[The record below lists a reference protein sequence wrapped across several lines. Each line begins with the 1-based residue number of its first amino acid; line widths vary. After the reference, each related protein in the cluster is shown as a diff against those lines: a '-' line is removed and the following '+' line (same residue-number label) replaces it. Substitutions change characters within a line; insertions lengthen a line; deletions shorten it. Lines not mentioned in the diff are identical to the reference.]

1 MINPLR
7 PSWPAFAL
15 LPLAAALIS
24 APVHAESFV
33 IKDIRLEGLGRLSAA
48 SVYALLPVS
57 SGSMLTDERGA
68 DSVRALFASGQFEDV
83 QVLRDGNDMIV
94 RVVERPSISS
104 IELKGNQSIGKDD
117 LIKGLKSI
125 GLGEGEVYKR
135 AALDQVK
142 LELQRQ
148 YAAQGRYGAVVT
160 ATAKPLPR
168 NRVSVTIDIKEGDTA
183 RIKRI
188 SVNGNDV
195 FDDAELLKQ
204 LQLQSSH
211 LLSFIYGDD
220 KYSREK
226 LSADLEALRSYYL
239 DRGYLRFN
247 VASTQVSLSPDK
259 DQVYID
265 INVKEGDLY
274 KVGDV
279 RLAGEFPVPE
289 SELKPLLLTQP
300 GQTYSQKIVTLTS
313 DIINRRLGREGY
325 LFADVQGVPELD
337 DATKTAKLV
346 YYINPNRVMSV
357 RRINFTGNLKTD
369 DQVLRRE
376 MRQFEGAQASGEK
389 IDLSKVRLERLGF
402 FGEVKSENVRVPGT
416 TDQVDVN
423 VAVVEQ
429 PSGSISASVGYSQNA
444 GVVFGASVSQ
454 TNFLGTGNRVSVGL
468 NRSGIRDS
476 YNFSYL
482 NPYYTPEGISRG
494 FNVYLRQTK
503 FNNLNISRYTT
514 DSLGGNI
521 SFSYPID
528 ETETISFSAG
538 YDITDVKVGI
548 QPSEVV
554 YNFDQKNGSSL
565 NTYLGNASWQR
576 NTLNRGVFP
585 TAGGSQTVALEMGLP
600 GSDVGFY
607 KLTYNAQRYLPIA
620 GRWVGRAF
628 TRLGYGDGLG
638 GDDLP
643 FYRNFFGGGF
653 GSVRGYRNY
662 SMGPRSRLLNTFTN
676 PPTLLNGA
684 IAESIGG
691 NVQIEAGMELIFPT
705 PFIEDNNKVRTLAFF
720 DAGNIF
726 DTKLQ
731 GFAGE
736 DYKPSL
742 SNMRYSVGLG
752 LSWITPI
759 GPLTFAIAQPLSKK
773 EGDNTQMF
781 QFSLGQGF

>member
-1 MINPLR
+1 
-7 PSWPAFAL
+7 
-15 LPLAAALIS
+15 
-24 APVHAESFV
+24 
-33 IKDIRLEGLGRLSAA
+33 
-48 SVYALLPVS
+48 
-57 SGSMLTDERGA
+57 
-68 DSVRALFASGQFEDV
+68 
-83 QVLRDGNDMIV
+83 
-94 RVVERPSISS
+94 
-104 IELKGNQSIGKDD
+104 
-117 LIKGLKSI
+117 
-125 GLGEGEVYKR
+125 
-135 AALDQVK
+135 
-142 LELQRQ
+142 
-148 YAAQGRYGAVVT
+148 
-160 ATAKPLPR
+160 
-168 NRVSVTIDIKEGDTA
+168 
-183 RIKRI
+183 
-188 SVNGNDV
+188 
-195 FDDAELLKQ
+195 
-204 LQLQSSH
+204 
-211 LLSFIYGDD
+211 
-220 KYSREK
+220 
-226 LSADLEALRSYYL
+226 
-239 DRGYLRFN
+239 
-247 VASTQVSLSPDK
+247 
-259 DQVYID
+259 
-265 INVKEGDLY
+265 
-274 KVGDV
+274 
-279 RLAGEFPVPE
+279 
-289 SELKPLLLTQP
+289 
-300 GQTYSQKIVTLTS
+300 
-313 DIINRRLGREGY
+313 
-325 LFADVQGVPELD
+325 
-337 DATKTAKLV
+337 
-346 YYINPNRVMSV
+346 
-357 RRINFTGNLKTD
+357 
-369 DQVLRRE
+369 

-423 VAVVEQ
+423 VSVVEQ

-454 TNFLGTGNRVSVGL
+454 TNFLGTGNRVSIGL
-468 NRSGIRDS
+468 NRSDIRDS

-503 FNNLNISRYTT
+503 FDNLNISNYAT
-514 DSLGGNI
+514 DSIGGNI

-538 YDITDVKVGI
+538 YDITDVKIGV

-554 YNFDQKNGSSL
+554 YNFDQKYGSSL
-565 NTYLGNASWQR
+565 NTYLGSASWQR

-607 KLTYNAQRYLPIA
+607 KLTYNAQRYIPVM

-628 TRLGYGDGLG
+628 TRLGYGDGIGG

-653 GSVRGYRNY
+653 GSVRGYRDN
-662 SMGPRSRLLNTFTN
+662 SMGPKSRLLNTFTN
-676 PPTLLNGA
+676 PPTLINGA
-684 IAESIGG
+684 VAESVGG

-759 GPLTFAIAQPLSKK
+759 GPLTFAIAQPLSEK
-773 EGDNTQMF
+773 EGDDTQMF